1 MTLRHDITEDLVQ
14 ETVLEMMKIL
24 GKLKNTERFL
34 PWLYGIAL
42 NKFRSYRRA
51 EHKHHNPK
59 DLQRAGSAGQ
69 EPNGLEQLIGNELR
83 EVVSQSMQSI
93 SERHRTILSL
103 RCFEELSYAE
113 ISQVLGCSEFA
124 AQMLFLRAKR
134 RLAKELGRYGLGKG
148 ALIMALVLFGK
159 MTATTQAAAIRV
171 SVPAATMKVGLAA
184 TVAGIVTT
192 KLAIVTMSAGTI
204 VAVGS
209 TWWIRH

>member
-1 MTLRHDITEDLVQ
+1 MINSEPWIEWVEQAKQGDPDSRSRLAEFAADRLRNHLYRMTLRHDVTEDLVQ

-59 DLQRAGSAGQ
+59 DLQRAGSADH
-69 EPNGLEQLIGNELR
+69 EPNGLEKLIGNELR

-134 RLAKELGRYGLGKG
+134 AWRR
-148 ALIMALVLFGK
+148 
-159 MTATTQAAAIRV
+159 
-171 SVPAATMKVGLAA
+171 SWAATAWAKAP
-184 TVAGIVTT
+184 
-192 KLAIVTMSAGTI
+192 
-204 VAVGS
+204 
-209 TWWIRH
+209 